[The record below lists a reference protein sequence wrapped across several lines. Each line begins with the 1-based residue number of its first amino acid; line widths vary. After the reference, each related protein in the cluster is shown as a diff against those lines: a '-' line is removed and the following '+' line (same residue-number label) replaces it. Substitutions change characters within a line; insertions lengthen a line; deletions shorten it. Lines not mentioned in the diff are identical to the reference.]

1 MRVSAIIFLVAVAVA
16 GCAADGGPAS
26 APAPELSAQA
36 IGDPVRCIDPRRV
49 IGRRVAG
56 PTSLV
61 FELTGVTYRNDL
73 PEACP
78 GLGRGPNFKVIQL
91 EVYSSQVCS
100 GDSFRAYDPAEA
112 GAVRAQ
118 AFPRCRLGA
127 FTPIARR

>member
-1 MRVSAIIFLVAVAVA
+1 MRILTIVLLTLVT
-16 GCAADGGPAS
+16 GCVGSGS
-26 APAPELSAQA
+26 SSVPAPELSASA
-36 IGDPVRCIDPRRV
+36 IGDPVNCIDPRRV

-78 GLGRGPNFKVIQL
+78 GLGRGPDFKVIQL
-91 EVYSSQVCS
+91 EVTGSQVCS

-112 GAVRAQ
+112 KAVGAQ

>member
-1 MRVSAIIFLVAVAVA
+1 MRVPAITLLAMVA
-16 GCAADGGPAS
+16 GCAGGGPAA
-26 APAPELSAQA
+26 APDAASEATA
-36 IGDPVRCIDPRRV
+36 RAVGDPVRCIDPRRI

-73 PEACP
+73 PEPCP
-78 GLGRGPNFKVIQL
+78 GLGRGPDFKLIQL
-91 EVYSSQVCS
+91 EVFGSQVCS
-100 GDSFRAYDPAEA
+100 GDSFRAFDPVEA
-112 GAVRAQ
+112 KAVGAQ